1 MEEKKKRPLTEK
13 QKAAF
18 ERRRRKGYEIW
29 LKEKHKEMA
38 KREKEE
44 KKRKEK
50 ERLKREK
57 ERLNT
62 EKERQRAEK
71 AEALLRELLGDKYK
85 SVISH

>member
-50 ERLKREK
+50 ERIKREK
-57 ERLNT
+57 ERLKKKE
-62 EKERQRAEK
+62 EKKKRPVGRPK
-71 AEALLRELLGDKYK
+71 KRGPKKNIIKKDILL
-85 SVISH
+85 

>member
-38 KREKEE
+38 KRERRRKNV
-44 KKRKEK
+44 KKKK
-50 ERLKREK
+50 G
-57 ERLNT
+57 LNA
-62 EKERQRAEK
+62 RR
-71 AEALLRELLGDKYK
+71 
-85 SVISH
+85 SV